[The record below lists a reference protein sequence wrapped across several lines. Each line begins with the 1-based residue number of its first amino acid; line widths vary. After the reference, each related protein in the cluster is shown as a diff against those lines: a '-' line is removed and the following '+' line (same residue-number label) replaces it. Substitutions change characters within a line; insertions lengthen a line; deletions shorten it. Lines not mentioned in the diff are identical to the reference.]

1 MEDLKVLFLAK
12 TRMVK
17 NNILYGLRE
26 ESKVKGVVVTV
37 FGLSLLFGGYFLF
50 AKGFRYLLSIDV
62 VGQILIERL
71 LALFFMV
78 CFWML
83 VISAIIVSF
92 STLYKSR
99 ELEFLFAQ
107 PFDITSIFTA
117 KFLEML
123 LYSSWAFLLLCI
135 PLFLAF
141 GRNYE
146 VPPYF
151 YFFTPLLISP
161 FLAITAAIGAILT
174 MLVKRY
180 FSIGRRYLP
189 LLLLLLVLYFIFRWS
204 QLGRLEDASLIP
216 FLNQLNNAFKI
227 SDFFLLPN
235 HWVTTGLFSLAKG
248 NGKEFLFYLL
258 VLVAT
263 GGMVLQCSLFVSSR
277 LYYTSWSSSYSAST
291 IRAYPSAKGLINR
304 LEKYLI
310 GFLNLPIHSLA
321 IKDIK
326 LFLRT
331 PSQWSQLLIFFGLLA
346 LYFAN
351 LRNPGYGELPPQW
364 KNIITFLNLGALT
377 LVLAS
382 FTTRLA
388 FPLISLEG
396 NKSWII
402 GLAPIS
408 WQRIL
413 KEKFYLTFLFSLLIS
428 EGLMIFSNLMLRV
441 TPLLFSLS
449 CGSILLVSLS
459 LSGLAVGLGGLYPN
473 FNSDDIARI
482 VSGIG
487 GTLCFLFS
495 IIYLLLFLFPLWTP
509 FHLYLLKIIPYAIFR
524 KYLFT
529 TFLFV
534 CILSLF
540 TTLVPL
546 ILGSTA
552 LTKREFR

>member
-12 TRMVK
+12 TRMVR
-17 NNILYGLRE
+17 NNIFYGIRE
-26 ESKVKGVVVTV
+26 ESKVKGVVVTI
-37 FGLSLLFGGYFLF
+37 FGLSLLSGGYFLF
-50 AKGFRYLLSIDV
+50 AEGFRYLLSVDV

-71 LALFFMV
+71 LAFFFMV

-83 VISAIIVSF
+83 VISSIIVSF
-92 STLYKSR
+92 STLYRSK

-107 PFDITSIFTA
+107 PFDITTIFTA
-117 KFLEML
+117 KFLETL
-123 LYSSWAFLLLCI
+123 FYSSWAFLLLCI

-141 GRNYE
+141 GRNCQA
-146 VPPYF
+146 PLYF
-151 YFFTPLLISP
+151 YIFTAFLIFP
-161 FLAITAAIGAILT
+161 FLVITAAIGAILT
-174 MLVKRY
+174 MLAVRY
-180 FSIGRRYLP
+180 LSKVRYLP
-189 LLLLLLVLYFIFRWS
+189 ILSLLLLMAYLIFRWS
-204 QLGRLEDASLIP
+204 QLGRLEDSSLIP
-216 FLNQLNNAFKI
+216 LLNQLSNAFKI

-235 HWVTTGLFSLAKG
+235 HWVTAGLLSAAKG
-248 NGKEFLFYLL
+248 NGKESLFYLL

-263 GGMVLQCSLFVSSR
+263 GGIVFQCGLFVSSK
-277 LYYTSWSSSYSAST
+277 LYYSSWSSSYSAPT
-291 IRAYPSAKGLINR
+291 IKRYPIKKGLINR
-304 LEKYLI
+304 LGEYLRI
-310 GFLNLPIHSLA
+310 LSLPIRSLA

-351 LRNPGYGELPPQW
+351 LRSPGYGELPSQW
-364 KNIITFLNLGALT
+364 KNIITFLNLGALS

-396 NKSWII
+396 RKAWIV

-413 KEKFYLTFLFSLLIS
+413 KGKFYLTLLFTLLIT

-459 LSGLAVGLGGLYPN
+459 LSGLAIGLGGLYPD
-473 FNSDDIARI
+473 FKSDDIARI

-495 IIYLLLFLFPLWTP
+495 TIYLLLFLFPLWIP
-509 FHLYLLKIIPYAIFR
+509 FHLYLLKIIPDAIFR
-524 KYLFT
+524 KSLFAAF
-529 TFLFV
+529 TFACSLT
-534 CILSLF
+534 LF
-540 TTLVPL
+540 TTLLPL
-546 ILGSTA
+546 VLGATA
-552 LTKREFR
+552 LTRREFQ